1 MPRVSLFY
9 LIVSYLINKKPFR
22 LSKNGKMTN
31 IFKNVSNEDNEM
43 ECNIKINEVKPSIKT
58 NIQMKI
64 SGKYPIAKQGKA
76 NSDMNEDEKQ
86 MTKDMLI

>member
-1 MPRVSLFY
+1 
-9 LIVSYLINKKPFR
+9 
-22 LSKNGKMTN
+22 MTN

-43 ECNIKINEVKPSIKT
+43 ECNIKINEAKPSIKT

-76 NSDMNEDEKQ
+76 NSDMDEDEK
-86 MTKDMLI
+86 